1 MPYTGTGPAMTDIL
15 GGQVDIM
22 CDQTTNTVTQI
33 QASKVKAYAVTT
45 PKRLDILP
53 NVPTVSE
60 TGFATFQV
68 GVWHGLY
75 TPKGTPAA
83 VVTRLNAALKTA
95 LHDKTVIERFAALG
109 TAPSP
114 DSDATPAALKA
125 KVESEIARLAPVIKA
140 AGQYA
145 D

>member
-1 MPYTGTGPAMTDIL
+1 MRRRAEAG
-15 GGQVDIM
+15 
-22 CDQTTNTVTQI
+22 
-33 QASKVKAYAVTT
+33 
-45 PKRLDILP
+45 LP
-53 NVPTVSE
+53 S
-60 TGFATFQV
+60 FQV

-75 TPKGTPAA
+75 APKGTPAA
-83 VVTRLNAALKTA
+83 VVNRLDAALKVA

-109 TAPSP
+109 TAPSS

-125 KVESEIARLAPVIKA
+125 KLETDVARLAPIIKA